1 VSDVNKT
8 RSLVAFLVVLVV
20 VTAVVLMFGRGSS
33 SGAPTQAAGS
43 ADGIEVADEL
53 MAGLCVV
60 VGDLSAGDSESAAR
74 VFSEGAHDDLHDL
87 AGQFEQTDRALM
99 TRILVEKGKV
109 EAGFADIAVG
119 NTEAIRAATAESVR
133 SLVELISP
141 AGEFPC
147 NVHR

>member
-1 VSDVNKT
+1 MSDANKT

-43 ADGIEVADEL
+43 GIEVADEL

-60 VGDLSAGDSESAAR
+60 VGDLSAGDTESAAR
-74 VFSEGAHDDLHDL
+74 VFFDGAHDDLHDL
-87 AGQFEQTDRALM
+87 AGQLEQTDRALM

-109 EAGFADIAVG
+109 EAGFTDIAFG
-119 NTEAIRAATAESVR
+119 NTEAIRAATVESVL
-133 SLVELISP
+133 SLAELISP
-141 AGEFPC
+141 PGEFHC
-147 NVHR
+147 IVHR